1 MSVNLSGSQLQD
13 ADLVERVA
21 AILARTSIDPATLV
35 LEMTETVLVADP
47 GSEAVL
53 QDLQRLGVRLAIDDF
68 GTGYA
73 SISYLRRFAVDV
85 LKIDREFT
93 AAVGTPQGVALLGG
107 IAQLGRSL
115 GLELVAEGIEREE
128 QAELVRQAGCDMG
141 QGFLFARP
149 SAPAEAE
156 ALLRSHG
163 SRRQRSA
170 AMEAPAGSGAAWG
183 SASKH

>member
-1 MSVNLSGSQLQD
+1 VNLSGSQLHD
-13 ADLVERVA
+13 GHLVDHVA
-21 AILARTSIDPATLV
+21 GILQRTGIDPESLI
-35 LEMTETVLVADP
+35 LEMTETILVADP
-47 GSEAVL
+47 GAEQVL
-53 QDLQRLGVRLAIDDF
+53 RELQRLGVRLAIDDF

-93 AAVGTPQGVALLGG
+93 AAVGTAQGVALLGG

-149 SAPAEAE
+149 SGPQEAE

-170 AMEAPAGSGAAWG
+170 AIEAAAGSRAAWG
-183 SASKH
+183 SAPKH